1 MWIGVS
7 KTTPGIFEAPDFG
20 DMYGCKSWKSLGR
33 EVHKFMKWY
42 ENVMDDA
49 KTAFLLTLSEKIMG
63 KIQNYEWFH
72 EVRQTMDM
80 CWKWVGERKY
90 SSNELYEKLDREDE
104 DGYEDGLFLLEAMY
118 DEVVNDPQVE
128 LTWFSILDA
137 ICYTTW
143 QAYKYEKRKSL
154 PQTLESESDETID
167 KFMEKIKQVDEYQE
181 ELVERLKEYLLA
193 NYPAGSDKRIKREK
207 LLSLIC

>member
-1 MWIGVS
+1 
-7 KTTPGIFEAPDFG
+7 
-20 DMYGCKSWKSLGR
+20 
-33 EVHKFMKWY
+33 MKWY